1 MRGHFT
7 QQIRKAMTQG
17 KIFKIFKKQLN
28 QINLKYMPVEI
39 LGTCLLFSV
48 HWRFVVIR
56 FLLSTNII
64 FYVQLI
70 LFTVNKPLFVIQKI

>member
-1 MRGHFT
+1 MQIFENCNMRGHFT

-28 QINLKYMPVEI
+28 QINLKYVPVEI

-64 FYVQLI
+64 FLCSTDIIYC
-70 LFTVNKPLFVIQKI
+70 K